1 MQLDIIRHGLTVSNR
16 AHRFNDSDDDPL
28 AEPVTGVTIDPLA
41 YDQVF
46 VSPALRCQETARGL
60 GLTIWRDEPRL
71 LERRLGVFQGLTPD
85 QCREQHGPAF
95 AAFQAFDADFV
106 IPDGESRAQHFQRI
120 SHWLDEV
127 ATSGARHV
135 LAISHGGVVDFLY
148 RLGSG
153 LPLHGG
159 STIFGG
165 DNLGRSRLARVDG
178 AWRLL
183 AHSEPLS
190 SAA

>member
-1 MQLDIIRHGLTVSNR
+1 MQLDIIRHGLTVSNQ

-95 AAFQAFDADFV
+95 TAFQAFDADFV
-106 IPDGESRAQHFQRI
+106 IPGGESRAQHFQRI
-120 SHWLDEV
+120 GHWLGEV

-135 LAISHGGVVDFLY
+135 LAVSHGGVVDFLH
-148 RLGSG
+148 RLGLG

-159 STIFGG
+159 ATIFGG
-165 DNLGRSRLARVDG
+165 DNLGRSRLEWVDG
-178 AWRLL
+178 VWRLL

-190 SAA
+190 PTT

>member
-1 MQLDIIRHGLTVSNR
+1 LQLDIIRHGLTVSNQ

-28 AEPVTGVTIDPLA
+28 VAPVTGVAVDPRA
-41 YDQVF
+41 YDQIF

-60 GLTIWRDEPRL
+60 GLTAWRNEPRL

-85 QCREQHGPAF
+85 QCPEQHGPAF
-95 AAFQAFDADFV
+95 AAFQGFDADFV

-120 SHWLDEV
+120 RHWLDEV
-127 ATSGARHV
+127 ETSGARRV
-135 LAISHGGVVDFLY
+135 LGVSHGVVVDFLY

-159 STIFGG
+159 TTIFGG
-165 DNLGRSRLARVDG
+165 DNLGRSRLERVAG
-178 AWRLL
+178 VWRLL

-190 SAA
+190 VSA